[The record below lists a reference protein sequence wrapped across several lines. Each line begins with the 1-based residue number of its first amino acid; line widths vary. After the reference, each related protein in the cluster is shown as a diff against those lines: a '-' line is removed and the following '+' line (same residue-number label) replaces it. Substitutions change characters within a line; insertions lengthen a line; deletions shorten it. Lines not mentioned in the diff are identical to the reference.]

1 MPSMRWVEL
10 GMPSCCRYFATV
22 RREMSQP
29 LAFMQAHSASSDRGW
44 ARSSPAT
51 SSRRSAQAEPA
62 HLQDLQTLEL
72 LCRKLLLLF
81 DLYLQNAASFPVD
94 LTNSIA
100 QKWPKGKPSG
110 QHGHAEAAAGHTG
123 TRFCV

>member
-1 MPSMRWVEL
+1 MALNRPRPS
-10 GMPSCCRYFATV
+10 GSRYPQTMGTAALQIV
-22 RREMSQP
+22 GRVGKRLLRRRCLQIHHGI
-29 LAFMQAHSASSDRGW
+29 LLRQRVKA
-44 ARSSPAT
+44 
-51 SSRRSAQAEPA
+51 AQQVDPA

-100 QKWPKGKPSG
+100 QKRPKGKPSG
-110 QHGHAEAAAGHTG
+110 QHGHAEAGGAGHTG
-123 TRFCV
+123 SRFCV